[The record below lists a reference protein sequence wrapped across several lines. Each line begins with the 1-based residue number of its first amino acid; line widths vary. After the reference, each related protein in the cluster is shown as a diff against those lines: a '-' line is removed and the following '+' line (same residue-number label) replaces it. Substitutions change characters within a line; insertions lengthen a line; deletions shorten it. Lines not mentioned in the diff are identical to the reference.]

1 MRIASIPSRT
11 FLANLNGAAS
21 QRSIAEAD
29 SILQALEGWRRCPF
43 STILRRNYHERSLS
57 IEGIN
62 MTHTSPA
69 EHGPEFDEEVEP
81 SSDQAEALDLSTDDR
96 KLVTQPYDLS
106 VKGISADIE
115 SGNIS
120 LTIEYQR
127 KYVWDLGKASRL
139 VESLLLNVPIP
150 VCYFAEDE
158 NGVYEVI
165 DGLQRLQ
172 TIKNYMNNEFHLQSI
187 SVLTELE
194 GKKFRELAPRDRRR
208 LENRTIRCI
217 VITEDS
223 HPDIKF
229 DVFERLNT
237 GAAMLTAQE
246 LRNSVYRGPF
256 NDELKNLAAASYFTS
271 LTGSFNNKRMD
282 LEELIL
288 RFFSLVDDLDR
299 YKPPLR
305 QHLNEYMRKQRN
317 KRPTT
322 TQTRLFEEC
331 CEAVGEALGNLPFR
345 VADSRTPLN
354 KALFDA
360 IMVSVAHAD
369 RSILREKHQEV
380 SAFIADLP
388 ANPDFRTAIG
398 RATADRFRM
407 LYRIGYVAA
416 GLRECGVPVNLPEG
430 LGLDDLPKAHS

>member
-1 MRIASIPSRT
+1 MTDA
-11 FLANLNGAAS
+11 
-21 QRSIAEAD
+21 QAD
-29 SILQALEGWRRCPF
+29 DVTLEDED
-43 STILRRNYHERSLS
+43 LE
-57 IEGIN
+57 
-62 MTHTSPA
+62 
-69 EHGPEFDEEVEP
+69 DEESEP
-81 SSDQAEALDLSTDDR
+81 ASDQAEALDLTAEDR
-96 KLVTQPYDLS
+96 KLVTQPYDLA
-106 VKGISADIE
+106 VKGISSDIDT
-115 SGNIS
+115 GRIS

-139 VESLLLNVPIP
+139 IESLLLNVPIP

-172 TIKNYMNNEFHLQSI
+172 TIKNYIDGEFALQSI
-187 SVLTELE
+187 SVLKELD
-194 GKKFRELAPRDRRR
+194 GKHFKDLAPRDQRR

-256 NDELKNLAAASYFTS
+256 NDELKELATREYFTS
-271 LTGSFNNKRMD
+271 LTGSFSNKRMD

-288 RFFSLVDDLDR
+288 RFFALVDGLDK

-305 QHLNEYMRKQRN
+305 QFLNEYMRAHRKD
-317 KRPTT
+317 KPTDE
-322 TQTRLFEEC
+322 QVELFNDC
-331 CEAVGEALGNLPFR
+331 CDAVREALGSLPFR
-345 VADSRTPLN
+345 AAESKNPLN

-360 IMVSVAHAD
+360 IMVAVAHAD
-369 RSILREKHQEV
+369 RDALRAKGPEV
-380 SAFIADLP
+380 SDFITDLQGD
-388 ANPDFRTAIG
+388 AQFRTSIG

-407 LYRIGYVAA
+407 LYRIGAVAA
-416 GLRECGVPVNLPEG
+416 GLRERGVPVDLPEG
-430 LGLDDLPKAHS
+430 FGLEEPDQGSQTKA